1 MNNALKDIATKY
13 EISEEKMLE
22 ILAGM
27 KVKNA
32 EKPSKPQIEGFEK
45 VCILLEEGKPMDEAL
60 ATILDEAKNGKTREF
75 QIDEENSQPTDTPK
89 AEELDNF
96 ILRQAEY
103 AADATL
109 VSFPQIA
116 NEEQHRLKELFVQRY
131 RQRIAQQ
138 LQDPKF
144 RQHFQAAIEGQGVG
158 KLNLLSS
165 TTSNIALPSS
175 SSSSNSSS
183 L

>member
-1 MNNALKDIATKY
+1 MNNALKDIATRY
-13 EISEEKMLE
+13 EVSEEKMLE
-22 ILAGM
+22 ILGRM

-45 VCILLEEGKPMDEAL
+45 VCILLKEGKSMDTAIT
-60 ATILDEAKNGKTREF
+60 AILDEAKNGKSGESEIDGEISQAADTLE
-75 QIDEENSQPTDTPK
+75 DEELQ
-89 AEELDNF
+89 NF
-96 ILRQAEY
+96 VFREADR

-109 VSFPQIA
+109 KSFPQIA
-116 NEEQHRLKELFVQRY
+116 FEERQRYKELFVQRY

-138 LQDPKF
+138 LQNPEF
-144 RQHFQAAIEGQGVG
+144 RQHFQAAIEGQDLG
-158 KLNLLSS
+158 KLHLLNSM
-165 TTSNIALPSS
+165 TSNIALPSN